1 MITVLKALKGRSEVL
16 SMDVD
21 KIVGKIFLN
30 NSEILKD
37 KVFTK
42 FRV

>member
-1 MITVLKALKGRSEVL
+1 MV
-16 SMDVD
+16 VD

-37 KVFTK
+37 KIFTK

>member
-1 MITVLKALKGRSEVL
+1 MV
-16 SMDVD
+16 VD

-37 KVFTK
+37 KVFAK